1 MRISLVINCDTRAG
15 FLNNESSA
23 EKMFEGCRSVDF
35 LIEGVRNKIKFF
47 EGFDKEVIVFVDE
60 HEIIPQDVMNELR
73 FMVDTVVV
81 RKHDKKFGDIQ
92 SYDKFN
98 DLNYLAALQL
108 ARGEIICHMDQDA
121 SAFTSSP
128 DHVQNLLNLLDSY
141 TYVSY
146 PSHWSPDPVHDPS
159 FNYRWASTRFFLC
172 KREALDFTEIQ
183 KCLLSDEYLYGKY
196 PASRKCGWVEHI
208 LGLSAKYNGKGVY
221 YPPVEI
227 DKYAI
232 FCWNHY
238 KTGTLKM
245 LNNYSYNE
253 VKDYIVRAGN
263 IQYPNDLKCI

>member
-98 DLNYLAALQL
+98 D
-108 ARGEIICHMDQDA
+108 
-121 SAFTSSP
+121 
-128 DHVQNLLNLLDSY
+128 
-141 TYVSY
+141 
-146 PSHWSPDPVHDPS
+146 
-159 FNYRWASTRFFLC
+159 
-172 KREALDFTEIQ
+172 
-183 KCLLSDEYLYGKY
+183 
-196 PASRKCGWVEHI
+196 
-208 LGLSAKYNGKGVY
+208 
-221 YPPVEI
+221 
-227 DKYAI
+227 
-232 FCWNHY
+232 
-238 KTGTLKM
+238 
-245 LNNYSYNE
+245 
-253 VKDYIVRAGN
+253 
-263 IQYPNDLKCI
+263 